1 MSTVFQVP
9 CPDCGQQMLVEADGG
24 LECANCQR
32 MYHARMG
39 HLYPVSARPPSQ
51 PLAQASSPTTPTP
64 S

>member
-1 MSTVFQVP
+1 MSRVFGVP
-9 CPDCGQQMLVEADGG
+9 CPDCGQQMLVDADGG

-39 HLYPVSARPPSQ
+39 HLFPVGERPPSQ

>member
-1 MSTVFQVP
+1 MSTVFEVP

-24 LECANCQR
+24 LECATCQR

-39 HLYPVSARPPSQ
+39 HLFPVGERPPSQ

>member
-24 LECANCQR
+24 LECATL
-32 MYHARMG
+32 AR
-39 HLYPVSARPPSQ
+39 
-51 PLAQASSPTTPTP
+51 ASSPTTPTP